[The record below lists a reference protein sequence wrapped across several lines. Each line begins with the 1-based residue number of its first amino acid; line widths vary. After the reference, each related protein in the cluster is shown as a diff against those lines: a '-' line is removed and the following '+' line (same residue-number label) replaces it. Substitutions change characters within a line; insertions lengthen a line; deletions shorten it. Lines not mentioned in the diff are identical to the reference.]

1 MINVLIF
8 RQRKRTD
15 NLHNCVELRIV
26 KPVPQPNFVL
36 NFLRDDIVNIKNSTL
51 MRMIYNLLAALLL
64 GLPFARAQS
73 VGPTTLNSAGG
84 SVTVAAQTFEWSIG
98 EMTLVNTATASNIV
112 VTQGVLQ
119 PIQPATGISM
129 RNTVADNMK
138 VYPVP
143 AQDVVYLQP
152 AFNAGGMLRYS
163 LMDASGKSIK
173 DVRVQLHSG
182 KELQQVDLSALP
194 AGNYMLNLHFA
205 DTNAPYANTYKIQK
219 IQ

>member
-1 MINVLIF
+1 
-8 RQRKRTD
+8 
-15 NLHNCVELRIV
+15 
-26 KPVPQPNFVL
+26 
-36 NFLRDDIVNIKNSTL
+36 

-84 SVTVAAQTFEWSIG
+84 SATVAAQTFEWSIG

-119 PIQPATGISM
+119 PIQPATGIST
-129 RNTVADNMK
+129 RNVVADNMK

-143 AQDVVYLQP
+143 AQDVVYMQP
-152 AFNAGGMLRYS
+152 AFNAGGTLRYS

-173 DVRVQLHSG
+173 DVRVQLNTG

-194 AGNYMLNLHFA
+194 AGNYMLNVYFA
-205 DTNAPYANTYKIQK
+205 DTNAPYSNTYKIQK